1 MAKRQGVPGAA
12 RGADPPYPFVALDG
26 AGPAAAA
33 DWTAHT
39 RSTYATQWNRF
50 RTWCEKR
57 HVAPLDARPEEVAAY
72 LHERAKHSK
81 RSTVKVSASAVLAG
95 LRVAGRLG
103 DPKVAR
109 VVAETLAGIDERK
122 SAAPNWAP
130 RHPTALDHTTAL
142 AMMRAARRPQR
153 RGRGWETE
161 SAAAVRGRRDAAIVA
176 LAFGAGLRRS
186 EIAALLWG
194 DVTPEQ
200 YTEELRVCVRTSQAN
215 AHIDGRD
222 LRRLVGEF
230 ARAVDALRKATT
242 PAQTDRVVPLCAH
255 QVNHRV
261 QVLADALDIK
271 GVSTHSGRRGLAFE
285 RLRRGASTEAVQA
298 AGGWRSA
305 SMVYRYARGRS

>member
-1 MAKRQGVPGAA
+1 MAKRRGAPGAA

-26 AGPAAAA
+26 ADPAAAEG
-33 DWTAHT
+33 WTVHT

-50 RTWCEKR
+50 RAWCEER
-57 HVAPLDARPEEVAAY
+57 HVAPLDASPEEVAAY
-72 LHERAKHSK
+72 LHERAQRSK
-81 RSTVKVSASAVLAG
+81 RSTVKLSASAVLAG
-95 LRVAGRLG
+95 LRAAGRLG
-103 DPKVAR
+103 EPTMER
-109 VVAETLAGIDERK
+109 VVAEALASLDERK
-122 SAAPNWAP
+122 RAAPNWAP
-130 RHPTALDHTTAL
+130 RHSTALDHTTAL

-161 SAAAVRGRRDAAIVA
+161 PAAAARGRRDAAIVA

-186 EIAALLWG
+186 EIAALVWG
-194 DVTPEQ
+194 DITPEP
-200 YTEELRVCVRTSQAN
+200 YKKLRVRVRASPTN
-215 AHIDGRD
+215 ARIDGGD
-222 LRRLVGEF
+222 SRRLAGEF
-230 ARAVDALRKATT
+230 ARAVNVLRKATT

-261 QVLADALDIK
+261 QVLADALDLE

-305 SMVYRYARGRS
+305 SMVRRYARGRS